1 MPTKPENRNYPK
13 EAARESAARQEARR
27 ERQRARYA
35 YEKKHGDL
43 PTNVQVDHVKAISQG
58 GTNDPKNLRAI
69 SKARNESF
77 NRRGPGGK
85 QVGKA

>member
-1 MPTKPENRNYPK
+1 MPTPK
-13 EAARESAARQEARR
+13 DKRRYDLEAAAETPARKEARR

-43 PTNVQVDHVKAISQG
+43 PTDVQVDHKKAISQG
-58 GTNDPKNLRAI
+58 GTNAPSNLRAI

-77 NRRGPGGK
+77 NRKGPGGR